1 MSGINKC
8 SFIGR
13 LGRKPECKYTKSGKA
28 VCSFSIAV
36 QERKDQPTTWINLV
50 AWEKLA
56 DIITEHLDKG
66 SLIYV
71 EGRLQNR
78 EYEDND
84 GNKRQST
91 EIVIRDL
98 TMLGQAG
105 SGSSSSGS
113 SQGSSGAQGSS
124 GGSDDFAD
132 DDIPF

>member
-1 MSGINKC
+1 MAGINKC

-56 DIITEHLDKG
+56 EIIAEHLDKG

-71 EGRLQNR
+71 EGRLQIR

-84 GNKRQST
+84 GNKKQAT
-91 EIVIRDL
+91 EIVVRDM
-98 TMLGQAG
+98 TMLGQSG
-105 SGSSSSGS
+105 SGSASSGS
-113 SQGSSGAQGSS
+113 SQSSPPSQGSS
-124 GGSDDFAD
+124 SGPEDFED

>member
-56 DIITEHLDKG
+56 EIIMEHLDKG

-78 EYEDND
+78 EYEDKD
-84 GNKRQST
+84 GNNKQTT

-98 TMLGQAG
+98 TMLGQSGNGKG
-105 SGSSSSGS
+105 SQSSSNEPP
-113 SQGSSGAQGSS
+113 
-124 GGSDDFAD
+124 DFED
-132 DDIPF
+132 DDIIFN

>member
-1 MSGINKC
+1 MA
-8 SFIGR
+8 
-13 LGRKPECKYTKSGKA
+13 GKT
-28 VCSFSIAV
+28 VCSFSLAV

-56 DIITEHLDKG
+56 EIITEHLDKG
-66 SLIYV
+66 SLIYI

-84 GNKRQST
+84 GNKKQTT

-105 SGSSSSGS
+105 SGAGSSSGS
-113 SQGSSGAQGSS
+113 QSSDGRL
-124 GGSDDFAD
+124 DFED
-132 DDIPF
+132 DDIKF

>member
-13 LGRKPECKYTKSGKA
+13 LGRKPECRYTKSGKA
-28 VCSFSIAV
+28 VCSVSLAV

-56 DIITEHLDKG
+56 EIITEHLDKG

-84 GNKRQST
+84 GNKKQTT
-91 EIVIRDL
+91 EIVIRDM

-105 SGSSSSGS
+105 SGSQSSGGDQSSSAGRSHS
-113 SQGSSGAQGSS
+113 S
-124 GGSDDFAD
+124 GSDDFED
-132 DDIPF
+132 DNFPF